1 MLIRSLIGGSKMFS
15 FKGFYLLS
23 FASLFALASC
33 IDGFAQ
39 QSGGGRAEPE
49 PVRTESR
56 VRRVTKPAVKRT
68 APKRTVTTAKTA
80 ETLEAEADKLFDSG
94 DHDSALAV
102 YQSAV
107 KVKPLLKSL
116 YRIGWIH
123 NEFEQYSEALI
134 ALNRAAAIGPN
145 EAVVFLE
152 KGYAHRRLKQ
162 NNEALAALKK
172 SVTLDPKSY
181 IATYE
186 LGALHNDLGQYR
198 DAVTSLSQSV
208 ANRSDY
214 SESYE
219 ELGFAQR
226 KLGLNNEAI
235 ISFRNSIR
243 IDATNSGAFMGLGD
257 AFFYGTKNYNEA
269 LDPYLKGLEY
279 APENQIAAYNVAWI
293 YNENKNY
300 TEALRWANR
309 AIKIKPDYYQ
319 AYSEIGYANTK
330 LGRTDAAMAAYQ
342 TALRYKPDDANSHFG
357 IGDIYF
363 DNVKNYPLALASYTK
378 GLSYSPKN
386 QTALYRS
393 GWCYNNQKRYQE
405 AITILQSLI
414 TINNKPAH
422 YHREIGFSY
431 WQLNRVAEAMTS
443 LNRAVQLNP
452 DEAASHYYLGL
463 IYVGQRNREAAMR
476 CYRELARLN
485 YANAPTLLD
494 RINAMR

>member
-1 MLIRSLIGGSKMFS
+1 MFS
-15 FKGFYLLS
+15 LKAIHLLS
-23 FASLFALASC
+23 LASFFTLTSC
-33 IDGFAQ
+33 IDVVAQ

-56 VRRVTKPAVKRT
+56 VRRVIKPAVKRT
-68 APKRTVTTAKTA
+68 TPKRTVTAAKTA
-80 ETLEAEADKLFDSG
+80 EILQAEADKLFDSG
-94 DHDSALAV
+94 DHDSALAA

-107 KVKPLLKSL
+107 KIKPLLKSL

-123 NEFEQYSEALI
+123 NEFEQYSEAI
-134 ALNRAAAIGPN
+134 TALNRAAAVGPN
-145 EAVVFLE
+145 EAVIFLE

-162 NNEALAALKK
+162 NTEAMAALKK
-172 SVTLDPKSY
+172 SISLNPKSY

-198 DAVTSLSQSV
+198 EAVTALSQSV

-235 ISFRNSIR
+235 SSFRNSIR
-243 IDATNSGAFMGLGD
+243 IDPTNSGAYMGLGD
-257 AFFYGTKNYNEA
+257 AFFYGTKNYKEA
-269 LDPYLKGLEY
+269 LGPYLKGLEFS
-279 APENQIAAYNVAWI
+279 PNNQIAAYNVAWM
-293 YNENKNY
+293 YNENSNFA
-300 TEALRWANR
+300 EALRWASQ
-309 AIKIKPDYYQ
+309 AVKAKPDYYQ
-319 AYSEIGYANTK
+319 AHSEIGYANTK
-330 LGRTDAAMAAYQ
+330 LGRTDAAIAAYQ
-342 TALRYKPDDANSHFG
+342 TALRHKPDDATSHFG

-386 QTALYRS
+386 QTALYRA

-405 AITILQSLI
+405 AITSLQKLLA
-414 TINNKPAH
+414 INDKPSH
-422 YHREIGFSY
+422 FHREIGFSY
-431 WQLNRVAEAMTS
+431 WQLNRSAEAMTS

-463 IYVGQRNREAAMR
+463 IYVNQKNREAAMR
-476 CYRELARLN
+476 SYRDLVRLN
-485 YANAPTLLD
+485 YVNAPTLLD